1 MNNLIPQ
8 LRADKTGKLVTRHV
22 RADPK
27 SSAGRSIIPKPAL
40 TASTPQIEDIDKP
53 VTLGP
58 FNWRGNDK
66 VIDALHKAYNR
77 DESQQVELTSREW
90 LEARREGLFDR
101 QIHYFL
107 LAGITDPV
115 EMREFAQQH
124 DRSLL
129 PTIKPG
135 LHAKRESWVD
145 SLVKAGIT
153 KEQFDTANRN
163 FGSYGILTALND
175 FDRKDSPADTV
186 RLFAEFTNVQ
196 TRQALNEFL
205 FDGMLTLDQL
215 KEIGVTRV
223 RKYVETIK
231 PYVATVSAGDIGSI
245 IKHEEKASS
254 LFGPK
259 AQSRIRSR
267 LSAAELWGAD
277 RAMELREPSPLM
289 QAGYEM
295 GQALREMKGNGFE
308 FAKFHDD
315 VLRES
320 ILTGS
325 QAGPN
330 NRWKADF
337 SDHEEYAHITE
348 TSFYNPPPEK
358 TIDYFRAGLTTEET
372 IKGLEDGISAIS
384 ARGIKEGATPAVASG
399 WL

>member
-1 MNNLIPQ
+1 MSNLIPQ
-8 LRADKTGKLVTRHV
+8 RRADKTGKVVTRHV
-22 RADPK
+22 RAEPK
-27 SSAGRSIIPKPAL
+27 SLSGRSSIPKPAL
-40 TASTPQIEDIDKP
+40 TAPVPQVDDIDKP
-53 VTLGP
+53 FALGP
-58 FNWRGNDK
+58 FNWRGNNK
-66 VIDALHKAYNR
+66 VIDALHKQYNR
-77 DESQQVELTSREW
+77 DESQQVEMTSREW
-90 LEARREGLFDR
+90 LAARREGLYDQ

-107 LAGITDPV
+107 LAGITDPA
-115 EMREFAQQH
+115 EMREFAQQY
-124 DRSLL
+124 DKSLS
-129 PTIKPG
+129 PKIRPG
-135 LHAKRESWVD
+135 LHAKREAWID
-145 SLVKAGIT
+145 NLTEAGIT
-153 KEQFDTANRN
+153 KAEFDAANKN
-163 FGSYGILTALND
+163 FGSYGIVTALND
-175 FDRKDSPADTV
+175 FDRKDAPADTV
-186 RLFAEFTNVQ
+186 RMYAEFPSAP

-205 FDGMLTLDQL
+205 FDGRMTLDQL

-223 RKYVETIK
+223 RKYGEIIK
-231 PYVATVSAGDIGSI
+231 PHAGTVDAGDIARI

-277 RAMELREPSPLM
+277 RAMELREPSPLT
-289 QAGYEM
+289 QAGYDL
-295 GQALREMKGNGFE
+295 GSALREMKDNGFE

-330 NRWKADF
+330 NRWVANF
-337 SDHEEYAHITE
+337 SEHEEYAHITE

-358 TIDYFRAGLTTEET
+358 TIDYFRAGLTPEET
-372 IKGLEDGISAIS
+372 IKGLEDGLSAIS

>member
-22 RADPK
+22 RADAKPATIR
-27 SSAGRSIIPKPAL
+27 SSIPKPAL
-40 TASTPQIEDIDKP
+40 TAPVPQVDDIDKP
-53 VTLGP
+53 FALGP
-58 FNWRGNDK
+58 FNWRGNNK
-66 VIDALHKAYNR
+66 VIDALHKKYNR
-77 DESQQVELTSREW
+77 DESQQVEMTSREW
-90 LEARREGLFDR
+90 LAARREGLYDQ

-107 LAGITDPV
+107 LAGITDPA
-115 EMREFAQQH
+115 EMREFAQQY

-129 PTIKPG
+129 PNIKPG
-135 LHAKRESWVD
+135 LHAKREAWVD
-145 SLVKAGIT
+145 SLIEAGIT
-153 KEQFDTANRN
+153 KEQFDAANKN
-163 FGSYGILTALND
+163 FGSHGILTALND
-175 FDRKDSPADTV
+175 FDRRDSPADTV
-186 RLFAEFTNVQ
+186 RMFAEFPSAP

-205 FDGMLTLDQL
+205 YDGKMTLDQL

-223 RKYVETIK
+223 RKYVEIIK
-231 PYVATVSAGDIGSI
+231 PYAGKVDAGDIGRI

-259 AQSRIRSR
+259 AQQRIRFR

-295 GQALREMKGNGFE
+295 GSALREMDDNGFE

-315 VLRES
+315 VIRAS

-325 QAGPN
+325 NVGPN
-330 NRWKADF
+330 NRWHADF
-337 SDHEEYAHITE
+337 SEHKDYAHITE

-358 TIDYFRAGLTTEET
+358 TMDYFRTGLTAEET
-372 IKGLEDGISAIS
+372 LKGLEDGLSAIS